1 MTRNYYRTGNYK
13 PDRSTCGSVIYN
25 YDFDGYVSM
34 VDMAE
39 RIISDWKFDER
50 CRKLANNNIK
60 KGVKQLHMEN
70 MENMIEFISGTRTA
84 TVTFTNQK
92 HINRI
97 KKIYEERKDDFK
109 YFKENTDGSVCA
121 KIPLKW
127 IKINAGSKTGR
138 VMTEEQKEAA
148 RIRLQK
154 ARENKNKNK

>member
-1 MTRNYYRTGNYK
+1 
-13 PDRSTCGSVIYN
+13 
-25 YDFDGYVSM
+25 
-34 VDMAE
+34 
-39 RIISDWKFDER
+39 
-50 CRKLANNNIK
+50 
-60 KGVKQLHMEN
+60 MEN
-70 MENMIEFISGTRTA
+70 SENMIEFISGTRTA

-97 KKIYEERKDDFK
+97 KKLYEERKDEFK
-109 YFKENTDGSVCA
+109 YLVENPDGSVCA

-154 ARENKNKNK
+154 VRENKNKNK

>member
-1 MTRNYYRTGNYK
+1 
-13 PDRSTCGSVIYN
+13 
-25 YDFDGYVSM
+25 
-34 VDMAE
+34 
-39 RIISDWKFDER
+39 
-50 CRKLANNNIK
+50 
-60 KGVKQLHMEN
+60 MEN

-127 IKINAGSKTGR
+127 IKINAGSKGR